1 MAQFQWQFDAPTG
14 TFKQHALSARLYEAA
29 VQRSVFVDHC
39 RPVEGFGKKQ
49 GENVTLTR
57 ISNITEPTSANLVEG
72 ERIPEDTFVVT
83 TTSITVKEIGR
94 SVPFTSFAQDLSF
107 FDIENPI
114 QNKLIDQMRLV
125 LDTKAA
131 AAFKQAL
138 IKYTPTGMASEA
150 VSTNGTPAAQASE
163 NMNVYHCEEIR
174 DYMFDTLNVPPA
186 DGEDY
191 VGIFRTLGMRGIK
204 RDPAWETWHKYTD
217 PQAKYNAEVGRLENI
232 RFIETNHSLA
242 LGKIGL
248 NSVLGEGVV
257 FGQDA
262 VAMAEVL
269 TPEMRAGI
277 PQDFG
282 RSKAVAWYGILE
294 FGVIWTTAN
303 AGEAKILHI
312 SST

>member
-14 TFKQHALSARLYEAA
+14 TFKQHALSSRLYEAA
-29 VQRSVFVDHC
+29 VQRSVMVDHC
-39 RPVEGFGKKQ
+39 RPVEGFGKRQ

-57 ISNITEPTSANLVEG
+57 ISNIAEPTSANLVEG
-72 ERIPEDTFVVT
+72 ERIPEDTFVIT

-114 QNKLIDQMRLV
+114 QNKLVDQMRLV

-131 AAFKQAL
+131 AAFKAGQ
-138 IKYTPTGMASEA
+138 IKYVITGFASET
-150 VSTNGTPAAQASE
+150 VTTNGTPGAQASD

-174 DYMFDTLNVPPA
+174 DYLFDTLNAPPA
-186 DGEDY
+186 EGEDY
-191 VGIFRTLGMRGIK
+191 IGVFRTLGMRGIK
-204 RDPAWETWHKYTD
+204 RDPSWEEWHKYTD
-217 PQAKYNAEVGRLENI
+217 PQAKFNAEVGRIENI
-232 RFIETNHSLA
+232 RFIETNHA
-242 LGKIGL
+242 NAFGKIGAS
-248 NSVLGEGVV
+248 SVCGEGVV
-257 FGQDA
+257 FGADA

-269 TPEMRAGI
+269 TPEMRASI

-294 FGVIWTTAN
+294 FGPIWTTAN
-303 AGEAKILHI
+303 AGEARIVHV